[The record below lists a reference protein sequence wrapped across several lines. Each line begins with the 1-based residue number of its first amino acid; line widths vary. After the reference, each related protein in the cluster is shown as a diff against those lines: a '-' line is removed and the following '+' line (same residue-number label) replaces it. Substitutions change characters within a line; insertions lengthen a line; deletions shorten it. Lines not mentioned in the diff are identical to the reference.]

1 MERAS
6 EQPDLARQIE
16 LLRDE
21 QRAVGDVLRAVA
33 RGEGLDS
40 VLHALVESAARLCD
54 AQYGEVHLLEG
65 DLLTLAVGH
74 GGPDELYAY
83 ERAHPHPATGDRGSM
98 NGRVVLARDVVHI
111 PDILVDP
118 EYSWPGAE
126 SAGVR
131 AMLGAPLIVE
141 DQLLGVFNLV
151 RTEAVPY
158 RQEQID
164 LLRTFADQAA
174 IAVWNAR
181 LLEAIER
188 QRSELARFVAPAVAQ
203 LLSSPDGEKQL
214 AGHRGYISVLFCD
227 LRGFTAFTQTAEPE
241 ELFEVLRDY
250 HAALGDLIGAHL
262 GTLEHFAG
270 DGVMV
275 FFNDPLPVADHELEA
290 IRFALAM
297 VNRVEILAEGW
308 RKRGYRLGLGVGIA
322 AGYATLGRIGYEG
335 RYDYAAVGTVSN
347 LASRLSDRAEA
358 GQVLISERLFAAV
371 DGRVEAEP
379 VGDLDLKGFREP
391 VGAYKVVGLR
401 P

>member
-1 MERAS
+1 MQSTS
-6 EQPDLARQIE
+6 EQPDLVHQIE

-21 QRAVGDVLRAVA
+21 QRAVGEVLRAVA

-40 VLHALVESAARLCD
+40 VLHTLVESAARLCD
-54 AQYGEVHLLEG
+54 AQYGEVHLIEG

-74 GGPDELYAY
+74 GGPDELYTY
-83 ERAHPHPATGDRGSM
+83 ERTHPHPATGDRSSM

-111 PDILVDP
+111 PDILADP
-118 EYSWPGAE
+118 EYSWPSAE

-141 DQLLGVFNLV
+141 NQLLGVFNLV
-151 RTEAVPY
+151 RTDALPY
-158 RQEQID
+158 TQEQIG
-164 LLRTFADQAA
+164 LVRTFADQAA

-203 LLSSPDGEKQL
+203 LLSSSEGEKQL
-214 AGHRGYISVLFCD
+214 AGHRGYVSVLFCD
-227 LRGFTAFTQTAEPE
+227 LRGFTAFTQAAEPE

-250 HAALGDLIGAHL
+250 HAALGDLIGTHL

-297 VNRVEILAEGW
+297 VDRVEYLAEGW

-371 DGRVEAEP
+371 DGRVEAEK

-391 VGAYKVVGLR
+391 VSAYRVVGLSK
-401 P
+401 